1 MAENPVLLCYDGSDD
16 ARSAL
21 GRAAELFAGR
31 SGVVLS
37 IWEHGWSSLSV
48 SWPDADSL
56 QSLEEAA
63 EKNAAEAAAEGVQLA
78 AAAGLSAEPVSRLAR
93 GPVWQAILDVA
104 GEYDAAAIVLGRRG
118 LGGIKSMLLGSV
130 SNAVVHHSDRPVVV
144 IPRGDA

>member
-16 ARSAL
+16 AKSAL

-31 SGVVLS
+31 PAVVLS
-37 IWEHGWSSLSV
+37 IWEHGWASLSV
-48 SWPDADSL
+48 AWPDADSL

-63 EKNAAEAAAEGVQLA
+63 EKNATESAAEGVELA
-78 AAAGLSAEPVSRLAR
+78 AAAGLTAEPVARLAR

-104 GEYDAAAIVLGRRG
+104 DEYDAAAIVLGRRG

-130 SNAVVHHSDRPVVV
+130 SNAVVHHSTRPVII
-144 IPRGDA
+144 IPRG